1 MPDDREKS
9 SRLEK
14 ILFSIRARDAGASS
28 GGDWQAGLM
37 REIRSMGPLG
47 GEATFLEGLGALAW
61 RFSLAGGIGIALLV
75 IYTLRVGLVP
85 YQDLTLAMLDDPISI
100 LLSGLM

>member
-1 MPDDREKS
+1 
-9 SRLEK
+9 
-14 ILFSIRARDAGASS
+14 
-28 GGDWQAGLM
+28 
-37 REIRSMGPLG
+37 MGPPG

-100 LLSGLM
+100 LLSGFM